1 MMVEIATVVDY
12 RGKSTFSKSHSHA
25 WDSGSGPCSVE
36 TSTVQ
41 RLEQKHIH

>member
-1 MMVEIATVVDY
+1 MMVEIATVVGY

-25 WDSGSGPCSVE
+25 SDSGLGPRSVE

-41 RLEQKHIH
+41 RLEQKHVH